1 MLLFFNR
8 FCIVSV
14 VFLVLLASLP
24 AASAQPVGKVVRQA
38 GVVVAQ
44 RDGATRSLILGAAVA
59 QGDRIV
65 TYADS
70 KVAIELADGGTLSV
84 GSDTQ
89 VEISEFVADGGQG
102 IRGALT
108 LVIGIV
114 RTSLGG
120 LWRDGFEVRTRAA
133 VASLRST
140 DWITEATADKAA
152 VFVVDGVVAVTGRAS
167 AETVVLTQGGGT
179 DVPVGGTP
187 SAPKQWG
194 QPRVDAVLARTRVP

>member
-1 MLLFFNR
+1 MSLFFNR
-8 FCIVSV
+8 FCIVSGL
-14 VFLVLLASLP
+14 FLTAFLALSP
-24 AASAQPVGKVVRQA
+24 AVAQPVGKVVGQVGA
-38 GVVVAQ
+38 VVAQ
-44 RDGATRSLILGAAVA
+44 RDGAIRSLILGATVE

-70 KVAIELADGGTLSV
+70 KVRIQLADGGMLSV
-84 GSDTQ
+84 GSGTQ

-108 LVIGIV
+108 LVLGIV

-120 LWRDGFEVRTRAA
+120 LWRDGFEVRSRAA

-140 DWITEATADKAA
+140 DWITEMTEGKAA
-152 VFVVDGVVAVTGRAS
+152 VFVVEGVVAVTGTAS
-167 AETVVLTQGGGT
+167 AETVVLRQGDGT
-179 DVPVGGTP
+179 DVPVGGSP
-187 SAPKQWG
+187 GAPKQWG